1 MYNKMMWDKVREI
14 EKWMKVKESLTF
26 FVVVSEE
33 NNIYEMNVHSKSVFF
48 VQVLRLGSS
57 VHGELK

>member
-33 NNIYEMNVHSKSVFF
+33 NNIYEMNVHSKIVFF
-48 VQVLRLGSS
+48 VQVL
-57 VHGELK
+57 